1 VQYAGPVRVAMNDL
15 SPDLARQQRALEW
28 AIALAADAHKVPGG
42 QLAHYLQRLPDPPLP
57 AHETGVYHLLYCSQ
71 ARQPFGEEQLADLL
85 EHSLVNNDR
94 QHITGLLC
102 YGSGHFVQV
111 LEGKAEDVEAL
122 FARIARDHRHHQV
135 HVLSR
140 GVGPARRFADW
151 RMAFAKSQSQ
161 EFYWLIT
168 FLEAHHH
175 RLLLRQIPID
185 EPSLTRTLA
194 SFSTACAG
202 GRSPASA

>member
-1 VQYAGPVRVAMNDL
+1 MKDL

-28 AIALAADAHKVPGG
+28 AIALVADAQEAPSG
-42 QLAHYLQRLPDPPLP
+42 QLAHYLQRLPEPPLP
-57 AHETGVYHLLYCSQ
+57 DQEPGIYHLLYCSQ
-71 ARQPFGEEQLADLL
+71 AKQPFGEEQLADLL

-111 LEGKAEDVEAL
+111 LEGGAEDVEAL
-122 FARIARDHRHHQV
+122 FARIARDRRHHQV

-175 RLLLRQIPID
+175 RLLLRQIPIA
-185 EPSLTRTLA
+185 EPTLTRTLA
-194 SFSTACAG
+194 SFSNACAG
-202 GRSPASA
+202 PSSQALA

>member
-122 FARIARDHRHHQV
+122 FAR
-135 HVLSR
+135 
-140 GVGPARRFADW
+140 
-151 RMAFAKSQSQ
+151 MAFAKSQSQ

>member
-1 VQYAGPVRVAMNDL
+1 MNDL

-28 AIALAADAHKVPGG
+28 AVALAADARKAAGG
-42 QLAHYLQRLPDPPLP
+42 QLAHYLHQLPEPPLP
-57 AHETGVYHLLYCSQ
+57 AQEPGVYHLLYCSQ

-85 EHSLVNNDR
+85 EHSRVNNDR
-94 QHITGLLC
+94 LHITGLLC

-111 LEGKAEDVEAL
+111 LEGTAPDVEAL
-122 FARIARDHRHHQV
+122 FARIARDRRHHRV

-175 RLLLRQIPID
+175 RLLLRQIPVD
-185 EPSLTRTLA
+185 EPGLTRTLA
-194 SFSTACAG
+194 SFSKACVDA
-202 GRSPASA
+202 RAHALR

>member
-1 VQYAGPVRVAMNDL
+1 MNDL
-15 SPDLARQQRALEW
+15 SSDLARQQRALEW
-28 AIALAADAHKVPGG
+28 AIALAADAQKAPGE
-42 QLAHYLQRLPDPPLP
+42 QLAPYLHRLPEPPLP
-57 AHETGVYHLLYCSQ
+57 AQEPGVYHLLYCSQ

-85 EHSLVNNDR
+85 EHSLVNNGR

-111 LEGKAEDVEAL
+111 LEGESNDVEGL
-122 FARIARDHRHHQV
+122 FARIAHDRRHHQV

-175 RLLLRQIPID
+175 RLLLRQIPIA
-185 EPSLTRTLA
+185 EPALAQTLA

-202 GRSPASA
+202 FQAHA

>member
-1 VQYAGPVRVAMNDL
+1 MNDL
-15 SPDLARQQRALEW
+15 SPDLGRQQRALEW
-28 AIALAADAHKVPGG
+28 AVALAADAQKAPGE
-42 QLAHYLQRLPDPPLP
+42 QVAPYLQQLPEPPLP
-57 AHETGVYHLLYCSQ
+57 PHKPGVYHLLYCSQ
-71 ARQPFGEEQLADLL
+71 ATQPFGEEQLADLL
-85 EHSLVNNDR
+85 EHSRLHNER

-102 YGSGHFVQV
+102 YGNGHFVQV
-111 LEGKAEDVEAL
+111 LEGGAPEVEAL
-122 FARIARDHRHHQV
+122 FARIARDRRHHQV

-175 RLLLRQIPID
+175 RLLLRQIPIA
-185 EPSLTRTLA
+185 EPALTKTLT
-194 SFSTACAG
+194 SFSTTCVDS
-202 GRSPASA
+202 RSAALARPTR

>member
-1 VQYAGPVRVAMNDL
+1 MNDL
-15 SPDLARQQRALEW
+15 SSDLARQQRALEW
-28 AIALAADAHKVPGG
+28 AIALAADAQKAPGE
-42 QLAHYLQRLPDPPLP
+42 QLAHYLHRLPEPPLP
-57 AHETGVYHLLYCSQ
+57 AQAPGIYHLLYCSQ

-85 EHSLVNNDR
+85 EHSLVNNGR

-111 LEGKAEDVEAL
+111 LEGKAEDVEGL
-122 FARIARDHRHHQV
+122 FARIACDRRHHQV

-175 RLLLRQIPID
+175 RLLLRQIPIA
-185 EPSLTRTLA
+185 EPALTRTLT

-202 GRSPASA
+202 FSAHA

>member
-1 VQYAGPVRVAMNDL
+1 MNDL
-15 SPDLARQQRALEW
+15 SSDLDRQQRALEW
-28 AIALAADAHKVPGG
+28 AVALAADAHKVPSG
-42 QLAHYLQRLPDPPLP
+42 QLAHYLHQLPEPPLP
-57 AHETGVYHLLYCSQ
+57 AQEPGVYHLLYCSQ

-94 QHITGLLC
+94 QRITGLLC

-111 LEGKAEDVEAL
+111 LEGKAADVEAL
-122 FARIARDHRHHQV
+122 FGRIARDHRHHQV

-140 GVGPARRFADW
+140 GVGPARRFAEW

-185 EPSLTRTLA
+185 EPVLTRSLA
-194 SFSTACAG
+194 SFSKACAG
-202 GRSPASA
+202 SRRHAVV